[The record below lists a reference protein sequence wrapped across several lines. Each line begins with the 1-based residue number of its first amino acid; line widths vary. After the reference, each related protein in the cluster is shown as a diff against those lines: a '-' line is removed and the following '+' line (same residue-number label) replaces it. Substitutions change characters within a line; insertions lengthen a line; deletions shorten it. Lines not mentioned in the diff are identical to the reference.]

1 MAKNKREKGENSGSN
16 KGVGILIGVLIVI
29 TWLSVMCLLIKC
41 DVGGFGSRV
50 LRPVFKDVPVINKIL
65 PDASDEEVGLKIEA
79 CMRNLHNVAAEPSS
93 SYRWAIS
100 FVSATGLPLGTPEVF
115 AKQVN
120 KFVSEYLKQRRSQM
134 CGIVFMDFVQRPEG
148 LELLDCLI
156 RGNN

>member
-1 MAKNKREKGENSGSN
+1 MTGVQTCALPICFPVTIDVVMNKYPGTACEGWKDDATCLMTLRGSN
-16 KGVGILIGVLIVI
+16 GAEAQVL
-29 TWLSVMCLLIKC
+29 LQ
-41 DVGGFGSRV
+41 DEYQY
-50 LRPVFKDVPVINKIL
+50 
-65 PDASDEEVGLKIEA
+65 ASDEEVGLKIEA